1 MEFGVQFFPDVRP
14 QEKSGAA
21 YFSDAVAL
29 AEEADELGFTHILIR
44 TAREILDQMS
54 A

>member
-21 YFSDAVAL
+21 YFRDAFAL
-29 AEEADELGFTHILIR
+29 AAEADGLGFTHIPIVEAL
-44 TAREILDQMS
+44 AAAEP